1 MARKKTVRPAP
12 LRVLFATPEIAPWV
26 KTGGLGDVSSALP
39 AALANQGVDVRVL
52 VPAYGALLNAFP
64 AREMVGRIDH
74 LAGTLLPGELSTVD
88 LDNGVKLLLLECPIY
103 YERLGGPYQ
112 DRTGHDWADN
122 ALRFGLLSKA
132 AALLASESS
141 PIDWRPDVL
150 HCNDWQT
157 ALAPAFL
164 HYRLKAVAASV
175 VTVHNLAFRGLFPP
189 TTHIALDLPAAAMS
203 MDGVEFH
210 GELSFLKGG
219 LQLCDRI
226 TTVSPTYADEICEPE
241 NGFGLDGL
249 LQYRREYLL
258 GILNGIDPAEWNPA
272 TDPLIA
278 ARYSNASIEGKQANR
293 LSLRQS
299 LGLASER
306 PGPILGMVSRMTHQ
320 KGTDLVIAAAESLVE
335 VGASFAILGS
345 GERLMEEAWR
355 ALASRHPGAIGLQ
368 IGFDESLAHLI
379 EAGADMFLMPS
390 RFEPCGLNQMYSLA
404 YGTPPVVR
412 ATGGLAD
419 TVVDLD
425 PLTRADRS
433 ANGFSFVDA
442 TTTALL
448 DATQRAIDAWRDP
461 PLWRELQRN
470 GMTRDFGWQSA
481 VKPYIDLYTSLK
493 R

>member
-1 MARKKTVRPAP
+1 MARRKAVGQAP
-12 LRVLFATPEIAPWV
+12 LRVLFATSEIAPWV

-39 AALANQGVDVRVL
+39 GALAGKGVDVCIL
-52 VPAYGALLNAFP
+52 VPAYPALLNAFP
-64 AREMVGRIDH
+64 SRKSIGRVDH
-74 LAGTLLPGELSTVD
+74 LAGDLLAAELSLVG
-88 LDNGVKLLLLECPIY
+88 LENGAKLMLLECPGY

-112 DRTGHDWADN
+112 DRTGHDWTDN

-141 PIDWRPDVL
+141 PIDWRPDVI

-164 HYRLKAVAASV
+164 HYRLKAVAASI

-189 TTHIALDLPAAAMS
+189 AAVSALDLPSSAMS
-203 MDGVEFH
+203 IDGVEFH
-210 GELSFLKGG
+210 GELSFLKAG
-219 LQLCDRI
+219 LQFCDII
-226 TTVSPTYADEICEPE
+226 TTVSPTYASEICETE

-249 LQYRREYLL
+249 LRYRREHLL
-258 GILNGIDPAEWNPA
+258 GILNGIDPSEWSPA
-272 TDPLIA
+272 RDTLIA
-278 ARYSNASIEGKQANR
+278 AKYSIASMKGKQANR
-293 LSLRQS
+293 LALQKR
-299 LGLASER
+299 LALASDR

-320 KGTDLVIAAAESLVE
+320 KGTDLVIAAAESLIAA
-335 VGASFAILGS
+335 GASFAVLGS
-345 GERLMEEAWR
+345 GEKLMEDAWR
-355 ALASRHPGAIGLQ
+355 ALANRHPGAIGLQ

-404 YGTPPVVR
+404 YGTPPIVR

-425 PLTRADRS
+425 PFTRADHS

-442 TTTALL
+442 TTPALFG
-448 DATQRAIDAWRDP
+448 AVTRAIDAWRDP

-470 GMTRDFGWQSA
+470 GMTHDFGWETA
-481 VKPYIDLYTSLK
+481 VQPYIDLYTSL
-493 R
+493 RR